1 VRGIGQRVNPLD
13 YGAAFEI
20 CSAIECFTTR
30 KAFWVFVMPVFWLVA
45 TLSSFAVV
53 IVIARRAT
61 ESVFELTEKA
71 MVFFAVVILFFAI
84 PLFFAPTYKYGVIA
98 AFIALFA
105 ILAAT
110 VRNTKLSLI
119 TIFLVLLL
127 LIYWIDPFN
136 GNIYLSLT
144 GGLTPVSK
152 GASQFANGIVI
163 FIARL
168 QRLPTECTDFYDFFN
183 NDPLAHDFARRFNP
197 NKTTYGYCS
206 RAWLSTI
213 VIFSIVNV
221 LAILNLLLLS
231 VFSLTK
237 KLVPK
242 APKGDVTFEVRPE
255 YNY

>member
-1 VRGIGQRVNPLD
+1 
-13 YGAAFEI
+13 
-20 CSAIECFTTR
+20 
-30 KAFWVFVMPVFWLVA
+30 MPVFWLVA
-45 TLSSFAVV
+45 TLSSLAIVV
-53 IVIARRAT
+53 VIARRAT

-71 MVFFAVVILFFAI
+71 MVFFSVVILFLAI

-98 AFIALFA
+98 CFIALFA

-110 VRNTKLSLI
+110 VRNSKLSFV
-119 TIFLVLLL
+119 TIFLVVLL

-144 GGLTPVSK
+144 GGLTPTPVR
-152 GASQFANGIVI
+152 GATPWASGIIV

-168 QRLPTECTDFYDFFN
+168 QRNPSECTSFYDFFN

-206 RAWLSTI
+206 RAWLATI

-231 VFSLTK
+231 IFSLTK